1 MHIVVLFI
9 TLAVLWLLWSGLY
22 LPLMLLLGFV
32 SCVLVVW
39 LTQRFKTIDHES
51 VPIHLG
57 FKVISYWAWLMKEIV
72 VSSLQVT
79 RIVLSPALRISPTV
93 VQVQSKSRGEVRQ
106 VIFANSI
113 TLTPGTL
120 TTDLDE
126 NGLITAH
133 ALTAEGADGVV
144 NGDMND
150 RVAALPGFGGK

>member
-9 TLAVLWLLWSGLY
+9 TLAALWLLWSGLY
-22 LPLMLLLGFV
+22 LPLMLVLGLV
-32 SCVLVVW
+32 SCLIVVW

-57 FKVISYWAWLMKEIV
+57 FRVLSYWVWLMKEIV
-72 VSSLQVT
+72 VSSIQVT
-79 RIVLSPALRISPTV
+79 KIVLSPQMPISPKV
-93 VQVQSKSRGEVRQ
+93 VQVQSKSKGEVRQ
-106 VIFANSI
+106 VIFGNSI

-126 NGLITAH
+126 HGLITVH
-133 ALTAEGADGVV
+133 ALTQEGADGVV

-150 RVAALPGFGGK
+150 RVAALPGFGDK